1 VASGSWKF
9 RENHLCRALKA
20 SRKAGFS
27 VEKAVIN
34 TNGEIVLVFAGDTT
48 TETATAN
55 DNVNDWDKDYAKS
68 QKRSA

>member
-1 VASGSWKF
+1 M
-9 RENHLCRALKA
+9 
-20 SRKAGFS
+20 
-27 VEKAVIN
+27 EKAVIN